1 MEDSFTSLLSLDR
14 IFLGIYNLFGGGSEG
29 GLLSIPDSFFTF
41 WSNFRSI
48 SYVVSALFVIGIV
61 YCVMQIRKIR
71 ILEAERIGA
80 PKSVPVSV
88 EERKNEKWQNI
99 VELSSSENPSDWRL
113 AILEADI
120 LLDEFVTIMGYKGE
134 NLGEKL
140 KSIEKSDFN
149 TLEQA
154 WEGHKVRNAIAHTG
168 SDFILTA
175 REARRVIDLYKQV
188 FEEFQYI

>member
-1 MEDSFTSLLSLDR
+1 MDDSFTSILSLDR
-14 IFLGIYNLFGGGSEG
+14 IFLEVYNLLGGGSEG
-29 GLLSIPDSFFTF
+29 GLLNVPDSFFIF
-41 WSNFRSI
+41 WSNFRII
-48 SYVVSALFVIGIV
+48 SYVVSLLFVIGIV
-61 YCVMQIRKIR
+61 YSVIQIRKIR
-71 ILEAERIGA
+71 ILEAESIGA
-80 PKSVPVSV
+80 PKSAPTSV

-99 VELSSSENPSDWRL
+99 VDLSSSLNPSDWRL

-120 LLDEFVTIMGYKGE
+120 LLDECVTTMGYKGE

-140 KSIEKSDFN
+140 KSIERSDFN

-154 WEGHKVRNAIAHTG
+154 WEAHKVRNTIAHTG